1 MNNRFNKVVVGVA
14 LKNDMYN
21 RGINQRLL
29 DLYANPNHDAIKDL
43 HDQLLAS
50 TNHFDREAAFW
61 LSLALREAPLSL
73 NLRDMIHEL
82 NEMEVMLYDLLWRV
96 EAGSQLDLNNWM
108 NYIANVPQS
117 IQDGFAVDAKI
128 LMSLAVQSS
137 RTEAIERIKGNPS
150 LRYKIEILQ
159 QETTR
164 LFDIIKK
171 IPLKLV
177 IPEERLDALVTLQ
190 DLLIDLLQRHRSERP
205 GNEHNALFRYL
216 IGKLEASERYL
227 MQSNV
232 KTDKATKEIAL
243 ASDYLE
249 DHMRNETDTQLFEW
263 EKGVLERIND
273 LLRFLT

>member
-1 MNNRFNKVVVGVA
+1 VNNRFNKVVVGVA
-14 LKNDMYN
+14 LKNEIYN
-21 RGINQRLL
+21 RGVNQPLL
-29 DLYANPNHDAIKDL
+29 DLYANPNRDAIKDL

-61 LSLALREAPLSL
+61 LSLALQTAPLSL

-82 NEMEVMLYDLLWRV
+82 NEMEVLLYDLLWRV
-96 EAGSQLDLNNWM
+96 EAGSQSDLNNWM
-108 NYIANVPQS
+108 NYLANVPQS

-171 IPLKLV
+171 IPLKLI
-177 IPEERLDALVTLQ
+177 IPEERLDALIALQ
-190 DLLIDLLQRHRSERP
+190 DILIDLLRRHRAERPESERDS
-205 GNEHNALFRYL
+205 LFRYL
-216 IGKLEASERYL
+216 LGKLEAAERYL

-232 KTDKATKEIAL
+232 TTDKAIKEIAL
-243 ASDYLE
+243 TSDYLE
-249 DHMRNETDTQLFEW
+249 DHIRNETDTHQHEW
-263 EKGVLERIND
+263 EQGVLKRINR
-273 LLRFLT
+273 LLQFLT